1 MSRTKL
7 SLSDATEI
15 VMGRKVRVELRD
27 GRTGIGRVHIRTRG
41 LVPGTL
47 EGFGVTDS
55 KGSKFYTGSGQ
66 HAIAAA
72 YSV

>member
-27 GRTGIGRVHIRTRG
+27 GRTGIGRVHIRTRD
-41 LVPGTL
+41 VPTNVPIVFPLHPGDHRRRRKSP
-47 EGFGVTDS
+47 GDP
-55 KGSKFYTGSGQ
+55 
-66 HAIAAA
+66 
-72 YSV
+72 